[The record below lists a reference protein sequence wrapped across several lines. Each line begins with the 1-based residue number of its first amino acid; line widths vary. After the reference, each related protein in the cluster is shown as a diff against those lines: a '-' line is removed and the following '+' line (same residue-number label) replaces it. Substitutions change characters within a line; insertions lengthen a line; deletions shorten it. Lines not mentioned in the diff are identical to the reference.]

1 LEYLAIVGIVP
12 TQSVQTARCGEVAVA
27 TELAPRP
34 QHALAPALLDEL
46 WRNSQADA
54 CGLTLAAFEQIVLRI
69 GIAQNLDLPTGL
81 AAEPTP
87 AQQAAFFASLRM
99 ADLVLARACASGS
112 ERAWERF
119 IALYREPLLRAGIAI
134 TGSESLG
141 RELADSLYAELY
153 GLTARNGERRCPLDS
168 YSGRGSL
175 LGWLRTT
182 LAQRHVDHHRRTHRE
197 KPPEDSNDC
206 AATPADTAAPP
217 DGSALPLLSSA
228 VQEALENQGPEE
240 KFLLASYYLDG
251 RKLHQIA
258 VVLGVHEAT
267 ISRKLKRVT
276 ASLRKQIV
284 RGLER
289 RGLNRR
295 AAEEALESD
304 PRDLTACDE
313 LDRDR
318 LRLKELLQSSPPGPF
333 KEKA

>member
-12 TQSVQTARCGEVAVA
+12 TQSVQTARCGEVAMA
-27 TELAPRP
+27 AELALRT
-34 QHALAPALLDEL
+34 QTTIVPAILDDL
-46 WRNSQADA
+46 WRTCEAA
-54 CGLTLAAFEQIVLRI
+54 LWGLTRAAFEQIVSRI
-69 GIAQNLDLPTGL
+69 GVAQNFGLPPNFP
-81 AAEPTP
+81 AEPTP
-87 AQQAAFFASLRM
+87 AQQSAFFGNLRM
-99 ADLVLARACASGS
+99 ADLVLARACAGGS

-134 TGSESLG
+134 TGNESLG

-153 GLTARNGERRCPLDS
+153 GLTAHNGERRCPLDS

-197 KPPEDSNDC
+197 KPLEDSNDC
-206 AATPADTAAPP
+206 PATPADTAAPP
-217 DGSALPLLSSA
+217 HGSALPLLSSA

-267 ISRKLKRVT
+267 VSRKLKRVT

-289 RGLNRR
+289 RGLSRR

-318 LRLKELLQSSPPGPF
+318 LRLKELLQTSPPGPF